1 MSTAVDLDTTLDLI
15 ARKTTEVMDVDSCTI
30 YLLDPQGEF
39 LRLRATTGLARR
51 ALGRATLRVGE
62 GLTGQAVARNAPV
75 YAADAQHA
83 SHFKWVDEAEEMA
96 FHSLLAVPF
105 VLEDNPIGAMNV
117 QTVAVHEYNSDEI
130 EILALIADLAA
141 GAITKAQLYDKQ
153 RRQIE
158 EMRTLATVSEVV
170 TSPQY
175 LDDILQLVTE
185 MAAQM
190 MHAAVCSIFLLDE
203 TEQFLLLRSVK
214 RTTSPYQARPP
225 LAMGEGVTG
234 HVAVTGQ
241 PLNVRDVRTE
251 RRSKNCSVSSNKK
264 MEQTA
269 ACIICAAISVT
280 NCKMSSKY

>member
-1 MSTAVDLDTTLDLI
+1 MPLSAPKKNSTRPRAMSALREIARALSTAVDLDTTLDLI

-141 GAITKAQLYDKQ
+141 GAITKANFM
-153 RRQIE
+153 I
-158 EMRTLATVSEVV
+158 SN
-170 TSPQY
+170 
-175 LDDILQLVTE
+175 
-185 MAAQM
+185 
-190 MHAAVCSIFLLDE
+190 AVRLRKCE
-203 TEQFLLLRSVK
+203 PLLRS
-214 RTTSPYQARPP
+214 ARWS
-225 LAMGEGVTG
+225 
-234 HVAVTGQ
+234 H
-241 PLNVRDVRTE
+241 PLNIWMTFY
-251 RRSKNCSVSSNKK
+251 NW
-264 MEQTA
+264 
-269 ACIICAAISVT
+269 
-280 NCKMSSKY
+280 